1 MNTFKLDNPLNAQ
14 KHLEDAVNALK
25 ELVKIRKCPD
35 DLLSNKN
42 LQFITLVISLSDSP
56 KFVKSKHVAIKI
68 PNSLYKYP
76 ENEVCL
82 FVKDPQRKWKEMISS
97 SNIEPRVI
105 SKVISVG
112 KLSKKYSTYK
122 DRRELCSGYDL
133 FLSDDRIIE
142 KMPKL
147 LGSFFIKTNKMPI
160 ALKIRE
166 SNFKKSLESALCST
180 FMSVRKGKCI
190 GIRVARVDMDTKQI
204 VQNLHET
211 IKQVFNFF
219 EGNGK
224 NSNWRNNIESLYIQ
238 STNTMSLPVWFREKN
253 QP

>member
-1 MNTFKLDNPLNAQ
+1 MDRFKLSNPLNAQ

-25 ELVKIRKCPD
+25 ELVKIKKYPN
-35 DLLSNKN
+35 DLLSHKSS
-42 LQFITLVISLSDSP
+42 QFITLVISLSNSP
-56 KFVKSKHVAIKI
+56 KFVKSKHVTIKI

-97 SNIEPRVI
+97 SNIEPKVI
-105 SKVISVG
+105 SKVISVS
-112 KLSKKYSTYK
+112 KLSNKYGTYK

-147 LGSFFIKTNKMPI
+147 LGSFFINANKMPI

-166 SNFKKSLESALCST
+166 SNFKKLIESALSST
-180 FMSVRKGKCI
+180 FMTIRKGKCI
-190 GIRVARVDMDTKQI
+190 GIRVARVDMDTEQI
-204 VQNLHET
+204 VQNIHEA
-211 IKQVFNFF
+211 IKQVFDFF
-219 EGNGK
+219 EGNSK
-224 NSNWRNNIESLYIQ
+224 NNKWRNNIESLYIQ
-238 STNTMSLPVWFREKN
+238 STNTMSLPIWFREKDRS
-253 QP
+253 